1 MEEKRVLFFQSI
13 FWIVCAFISLILYIP
28 RDLSIVEVLIAVVVF
43 IFIIYSAIRALKFFK
58 II

>member
-13 FWIVCAFISLILYIP
+13 FWIVCALISLILYIP

-43 IFIIYSAIRALKFFK
+43 IFIIYSAIRALKYFK

>member
-28 RDLSIVEVLIAVVVF
+28 RDLSIVDVLISIVFF
-43 IFIIYSAIRALKFFK
+43 IFIIYLAIRALKYFK

>member
-1 MEEKRVLFFQSI
+1 MKEKRVLFFQSI

-28 RDLSIVEVLIAVVVF
+28 RDLSIIDILIAVVVF
-43 IFIIYSAIRALKFFK
+43 IFIIYLAIRALKYFK

>member
-13 FWIVCAFISLILYIP
+13 FWIVCALISLILYIP

-43 IFIIYSAIRALKFFK
+43 IERGQRRITL
-58 II
+58 